1 MQATQVPAVWFLM
14 LTLRPCNALLTT
26 GDDFLGAVG
35 VDDSRG
41 LKWLNDGIK
50 DTIAKW
56 PFLWFFVNMM
66 WLLLVSL
73 ALRTLMQHL
82 VKAAEGAVSQ
92 AVVINRRI
100 DREALGKFLES
111 RTMDTADAVADTV
124 QSLKKVRRHEQCGGE
139 DS

>member
-1 MQATQVPAVWFLM
+1 MLT
-14 LTLRPCNALLTT
+14 LTLRPLQRTVLTT

-50 DTIAKW
+50 DAIAKW

-100 DREALGKFLES
+100 DREALGKFLDS
-111 RTMDTADAVADTV
+111 RTMDTADAVADTA
-124 QSLKKVRRHEQCGGE
+124 QSLKKVRQHEQCGSE
-139 DS
+139 ES